1 MDLLY
6 FIFLFLLISTGFDEA
21 CNLASKLIHF
31 NQIQDE
37 SSQLLCQFKL
47 IQEIYKSLP
56 VLEKMG
62 EVKTLRIWGYSD
74 LRGACWSVGN
84 RLGPWGRGIP
94 SSGKRGDQSQPFT
107 EPAP

>member
-1 MDLLY
+1 M
-6 FIFLFLLISTGFDEA
+6 
-21 CNLASKLIHF
+21 
-31 NQIQDE
+31 
-37 SSQLLCQFKL
+37 
-47 IQEIYKSLP
+47 
-56 VLEKMG
+56 LEKMG

-107 EPAP
+107 EPAS